1 MLRNVVRIGG
11 AVGLAAGAW
20 LAGTTGA
27 AAQEQEGGGG
37 GRCQLE
43 GTEVTAQAEELID
56 QASKQ
61 DTIQG
66 AEAAARAQFQQALKR
81 VQLALQQDSADATA
95 HWLAGRAHI
104 GLDEYAKADSS
115 LDRFVAL
122 QDDAAPCRELA
133 NTVRFQA
140 WANMYNEGIRKYQQ
154 GQDSVAL
161 VHFEKANTIYED
173 ARSLNNAALLRQRSG
188 DVEEARR
195 LYRRS
200 MEIAEDEQQVRAA
213 HINLAELLRNQGE
226 REASLSVYRTYLA
239 EHPGDV
245 QAKINYAVG
254 LRETGS
260 PDSAQRVLESVMSR
274 DDLSFKEWFDTGLTL
289 MQMQSYQAAVAAF
302 ERARQA
308 APYDKATM
316 QNLMSSYLGSG
327 NFQRAAAL
335 GDTLVGW
342 YPQQRSLYKSYMQAL
357 DKLGRTDRVQQLL
370 PALQQLSVEISQ
382 SALVRQGENQYQ
394 VRGQVQGSSAS
405 GGSVILPIELFDQSG
420 ETVATKDATI
430 QVPGRDRTTAFQVQ
444 IETDAPVAGFR
455 YGEIRQGS

>member
-11 AVGLAAGAW
+11 AVGLAAGVW
-20 LAGTTGA
+20 LAGTVGA

-37 GRCQLE
+37 GQCQLE
-43 GTEVTAQAEELID
+43 GTEVTAQAEDLID
-56 QASKQ
+56 QATKQ
-61 DTIQG
+61 DTIEG
-66 AEAAARAQFQQALKR
+66 AQAAARAQFQQALKR

-95 HWLAGRAHI
+95 HWLAGRAYI
-104 GLDEYAKADSS
+104 GLDQYARADSS
-115 LDRFVAL
+115 LTRFVEL
-122 QDDAAPCRELA
+122 QDNATPCQELA

-140 WANMYNEGIRKYQQ
+140 WADMYNQGIRQYQQ

-161 VHFEKANTIYED
+161 TQFEKANLIYED
-173 ARSLNNAALLRQRSG
+173 ARSLNNAALLRQRAG
-188 DVEEARR
+188 DVDEART

-200 MEIAEDEQQVRAA
+200 MEIAEDEEQIRAA
-213 HINLAELLRNQGE
+213 HINLAELLRNQGD
-226 REASLSVYRTYLA
+226 REASLSVYREYLA
-239 EHPGDV
+239 EHPDDV
-245 QAKINYAVG
+245 QATINFAVG

-260 PDSAQRVLESVMSR
+260 PDSAQRILRSVMSR
-274 DDLSFKEWFDTGLTL
+274 EDLGFKEWFDVGVTL
-289 MQMQSYQAAVAAF
+289 MQMQSYEASVQAF
-302 ERARQA
+302 ERARRA

-316 QNLMSSYLGSG
+316 QNLMTSYLGSG

-357 DKLGRTDRVQQLL
+357 DKLGRTERVQQLL

-382 SALVRQGENQYQ
+382 SALVRQGETRYQ

-405 GGSVILPIELFDQSG
+405 AGSVTLPIELFDQNG

-455 YGEIRQGS
+455 YGEIRPGS